1 MSAEPAG
8 VHAPHAPHGAGVLRL
23 IESAPSVWHVLHTKS
38 RQEKALA
45 KDLSMR
51 QIPHFLPL
59 ARRLRYHGGRKVVV
73 EEPLFPGYVFL
84 LGTAD
89 QAYTADRTR
98 RVANIIRVPDQRRL
112 DWELFNLQLAVA
124 GAAPLDPYPYLTRGR
139 KVEIVSGP
147 FRGVQ
152 GLIEDRAGDRLVL
165 QVDVLG
171 QAVSLRIDGA
181 QVEPID

>member
-1 MSAEPAG
+1 VLSLAEAANPA
-8 VHAPHAPHGAGVLRL
+8 AL
-23 IESAPSVWHVLHTKS
+23 WHVLHTKS

-45 KDLSMR
+45 RELASR
-51 QIPHFLPL
+51 GIAHFLPL
-59 ARRLRYHGGRKVVV
+59 ARHNRYHGGRKAVVD
-73 EEPLFPGYVFL
+73 EPLFPGYVFL

-89 QAYTADRTR
+89 DAYAADRTR
-98 RVANIIRVPDQRRL
+98 RVANLIRVPDQRKL

-139 KVEIVSGP
+139 QVEIVSGP

-152 GLIEDRAGDRLVL
+152 GLIEDRAGDRLIL